1 MAVSPVRRSRVE
13 IWRDILEAV
22 RSAGHKQDSVP
33 PSRIQCS
40 ANVPHDR
47 FWRHVE
53 EMEKRGLVQS
63 EPLRATEDGERFLTQ
78 TGSLRE
84 LLDDQTGPV

>member
-1 MAVSPVRRSRVE
+1 VAVTPIRRSRVE

-22 RSAGHKQDSVP
+22 RNANDKQDLVP
-33 PSRIQCS
+33 PSRIQCT

-53 EMEKRGLVQS
+53 EMERRGLVQS
-63 EPLRATEDGERFLTQ
+63 EPLRATKEGERFLLQ
-78 TGSLRE
+78 TGSLRD
-84 LLDDQTGPV
+84 LLDQPYKTN